1 MEYDNTNRGAVW
13 KNETDNPKAPAL
25 KGECNIGG
33 TDYLVSAW
41 KNDTSDNPKRPVLS
55 FSFEKKQAKA
65 KAPEPTDSFED
76 VPW

>member
-13 KNETDNPKAPAL
+13 KN
-25 KGECNIGG
+25 
-33 TDYLVSAW
+33 
-41 KNDTSDNPKRPVLS
+41 DTSGNPKRPVLR

-65 KAPEPTDSFED
+65 KAPEPTSTFED

>member
-13 KNETDNPKAPAL
+13 KNETDNPKAPTL
-25 KGECNIGG
+25 KGECNIDG

-41 KNDTSDNPKRPVLS
+41 KNDTSSNPKRPVLS

-65 KAPEPTDSFED
+65 KAPEPTATFED

>member
-13 KNETDNPKAPAL
+13 RNETDNPKAPTL
-25 KGECNIGG
+25 KGECNIDG

-41 KNDTSDNPKRPVLS
+41 KNDTSGNPKRPVLS
-55 FSFEKKQAKA
+55 LSFEKKQAKA
-65 KAPEPTDSFED
+65 KAPEPTASFED